1 MLQYQ
6 EEKDYERI
14 RAKEKIREMENK
26 NRLDKEVEF
35 AELKKGS
42 DLVDILINKFNSFN
56 FNNFNINN

>member
-1 MLQYQ
+1 
-6 EEKDYERI
+6 
-14 RAKEKIREMENK
+14 MENK